1 MIFDIFNKIIFLK
14 EMLTFFLKEMQRK
27 NVRRKK
33 MQFFSAGPKISPE
46 VVLDLGI
53 DFLKV
58 REPSETE

>member
-1 MIFDIFNKIIFLK
+1 MIFDIFIKIIFLK

-27 NVRRKK
+27 NGRREKIA
-33 MQFFSAGPKISPE
+33 FFCDGPKISPE
-46 VVLDLGI
+46 AVLDLGI